1 METRKGWI
9 GMAKKRKLII
19 LLALAILLAS
29 QVACETGPS
38 WGGLSFLAGG
48 VVSLPQ

>member
-1 METRKGWI
+1 
-9 GMAKKRKLII
+9 MAKRNNLII

-29 QVACETGPS
+29 QIACETGPS
-38 WGGLSFLAGG
+38 WGGLSILLGG

>member
-1 METRKGWI
+1 MI
-9 GMAKKRKLII
+9 V

-38 WGGLSFLAGG
+38 WGGLSILVGG